1 MTPTLRNTDA
11 GAFFVTLQIDTRPI
25 WLILAIKSLRP
36 VFFLVLVSLF
46 LYFLWMPAPDGLTV
60 EGQRAIAVFLLC
72 LVLWISNAIPLAITG
87 ILAIVLVPIFGIL
100 PNKVTYSLF
109 GNEAVFFILG
119 AFILAGAVMH
129 SGISN
134 RLALYILDRFGGSPR
149 GLLLTVFLLGAA
161 LSCIMSEHAVAAMLF
176 PIVIEISKSLGL
188 KPGKSNYG
196 KLLFFSM
203 AWGCIIGGVATF
215 LGGARVPL
223 AVGILKETTEST
235 IGFLD
240 YSIAV
245 FPLVVILLFV
255 GYMLLTRI
263 FPIDITEVESA
274 HGVLKKRLK
283 ALGKLSYMEY
293 TVGAVLAITVC
304 AWIGL
309 GEKFGLAAIALASVV
324 ALFVFRLV
332 RWKDIE
338 EYVNWGIILMY
349 GGAIVLGSALDKSG
363 AAKWLVSM
371 AIGDWASE
379 PWVALALFSFLS
391 ILLTAAM
398 SNAAVIAV
406 LLPVSIGMAQT
417 LSIDPV
423 MLTYAIAVPAGLD
436 FMFPMGTPA
445 IAIAASSNYI
455 TVRESAKGGFVMFVA
470 AWVIFNLVAAL
481 WWPLIGMGYK

>member
-1 MTPTLRNTDA
+1 MS
-11 GAFFVTLQIDTRPI
+11 LQIDTRPI
-25 WLILAIKSLRP
+25 WLILALKSLRP
-36 VFFLVLVSLF
+36 AFFFVLAALFVYFVSI
-46 LYFLWMPAPDGLTV
+46 PAPEGLTV

-72 LVLWISNAIPLAITG
+72 LVLWVSNAIPLAITG
-87 ILAIVLVPIFGIL
+87 ILAIVLVPLLGVL
-100 PNKVTYSLF
+100 PSKVTYSLF

-134 RLALYILDRFGGSPR
+134 RIALSIMDRFGGSPR

-161 LSCIMSEHAVAAMLF
+161 LSCVMSEHAVAAMLF
-176 PIVIEISKSLGL
+176 PIVIEITKSLGL

-196 KLLFFSM
+196 KLLFFAM

-223 AVGILKETTEST
+223 AVGILRETTGSG

-240 YSIAV
+240 YTIAV
-245 FPLVVILLFV
+245 FPLVVIMLVV
-255 GYMLLTRI
+255 GYLLLTRI
-263 FPIDITEVESA
+263 FPIDIAGVEGA
-274 HGVLKKRLK
+274 HGVLKKRLR

-293 TVGAVLAITVC
+293 AVGLVLAVTVL
-304 AWIGL
+304 AWMFL
-309 GEKFGLAAIALASVV
+309 GEHFGLAAIALVSVV

-363 AAKWLVSM
+363 AAKWLVS
-371 AIGDWASE
+371 AAVGDWASA
-379 PWVALALFSFLS
+379 PWAAFALFSFLS

-417 LSIDPV
+417 LSLDPV
-423 MLTYAIAVPAGLD
+423 LLTYAIAVPAGLD

-455 TVRESAKGGFVMFVA
+455 TVKESAKGGFVMFVVS
-470 AWVIFNLVAAL
+470 WVVFNLVAAF
-481 WWPLIGMGYK
+481 WWPLIGMGY